1 MYFSQVT
8 GLYDWQAWH
17 CFLSSVRMG
26 QYLLW
31 SKRMTLQ
38 SVAIAGFFQPGPTV
52 LIYYYSHLSWLFVWS
67 FSDLSVSQDK
77 TLSNFLWV
85 KSLQAFSALSLKHL
99 IAFEDKDIPTM
110 HLFLQHEPY
119 ATKILFGRVVLTS
132 SWYSWK
138 KISAKSTPLYFYYN
152 VTQFMDSQFGFLHKL
167 ILAIALFFLKDLF

>member
-1 MYFSQVT
+1 MWKVLRQFCESFRYNRILCFSQVT
-8 GLYDWQAWH
+8 WLYDWQAWH

-31 SKRMTLQ
+31 SKQMTLE
-38 SVAIAGFFQPGPTV
+38 SVAIAGFFQPGPPV

-67 FSDLSVSQDK
+67 FSDLSVSQHK

-85 KSLQAFSALSLKHL
+85 KNLQALSALSLKHL

-119 ATKILFGRVVLTS
+119 ATKFCLAGLFWLLVGTAG
-132 SWYSWK
+132 K
-138 KISAKSTPLYFYYN
+138 KSLPNLLPCTFII
-152 VTQFMDSQFGFLHKL
+152 M
-167 ILAIALFFLKDLF
+167 